1 MSDENYKQYNEGFV
15 SVSDGHEIYFAEHG
29 NPEGIPLLLVHGGPG
44 GRSYASNAA
53 IADLD
58 KFRVI
63 RFDQRGTGNSTFEEQ
78 MRGQTIANQ
87 VQDIEALRI
96 ALDVEEFVLLGGSY
110 GTTLSTYYRLN
121 YPEHVQAHFM
131 RALFYGDKAGAA
143 HIAEGGG
150 YGSAYARH
158 AGTSSE
164 AALVDAWQG
173 YANYPAEVSQ
183 ELAAMDL
190 TTAYNILINA
200 DDPSVVREAGL
211 RFDRMDTAIAT
222 ALPRADLIGALD
234 DDAEDSVNLTRLFMH
249 FAANEFTYH
258 SQQNMIIGLKSTENI
273 PTTLIHG
280 QRDYICPVHYAQ
292 TLKDACPNIDVQ
304 IIADAGHSM
313 ADAPLEKAMKNALRS
328 YEVRKD
334 CIPS

>member
-29 NPEGIPLLLVHGGPG
+29 NPDGIPLLLVHGGPG

-63 RFDQRGTGNSTFEEQ
+63 RFDQRGTGNSRFEDQ
-78 MRGQTIANQ
+78 MRGQTIGNQ
-87 VQDIEALRI
+87 VQDIEAIRLV
-96 ALDVEEFVLLGGSY
+96 LGVEEFVLLGGSY

-121 YPEHVQAHFM
+121 YPENVQAHFM

-158 AGTSSE
+158 AGTAHE
-164 AALVDAWQG
+164 DALVNAWQS
-173 YANYPAEVSQ
+173 YANYPAEISQ
-183 ELAAMDL
+183 DLARLDL
-190 TTAYNILINA
+190 TAAYNVLINS

-211 RFDRMDTAIAT
+211 RFDRMDTAIVT
-222 ALPRADLIGALD
+222 ALPRPDLIAALD
-234 DDAEDSVNLTRLFMH
+234 DDVEDSVNLTRLFMH

-280 QRDYICPVHYAQ
+280 ARDYICPVRYAQ
-292 TLKDACPNIDVQ
+292 ALKEACPDVDVQ
-304 IIADAGHSM
+304 IIADAGHSL
-313 ADAPLEKAMKNALRS
+313 ADAPLEAAMKSALQAYGCNKVS
-328 YEVRKD
+328 
-334 CIPS
+334 IPS